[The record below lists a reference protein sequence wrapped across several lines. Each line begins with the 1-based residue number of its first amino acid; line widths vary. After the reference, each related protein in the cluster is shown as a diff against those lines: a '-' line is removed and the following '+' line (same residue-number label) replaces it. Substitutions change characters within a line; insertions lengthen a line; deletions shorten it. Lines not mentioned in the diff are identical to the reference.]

1 MSQGAGE
8 LAVRAVGINKTFGAV
23 RALRDVSL
31 GIPAG
36 KVSGLIGANGAGKTT
51 LFDVLCGITRPDS
64 GRVSV
69 LAGGL
74 ERDSTRL
81 APYKVA
87 RLGIQR
93 TFQQLRLAMELTV
106 EQNLLLGCDAPSFRR
121 QFWRSLGAGRQD
133 RRRTMGRV
141 DEIAAML
148 RIDPIRRSVV
158 KDLSYG
164 ERKLVSLGRAL
175 AAEPRVLLLDEPTSG
190 LDEASR
196 DEMISHVRR
205 IVEGRSVTVCVI
217 EHSLI
222 VVESLA
228 EHLIFMEHGA
238 VVAAGQTREV
248 LADER
253 LATSYFGARREAGQ

>member
-1 MSQGAGE
+1 MSHGAGE
-8 LAVRAVGINKTFGAV
+8 LAVRAAGVSKTFGAV
-23 RALRDVSL
+23 HALRDVSL

-51 LFDVLCGITRPDS
+51 LFDVLCGITRPDT
-64 GRVSV
+64 GRVTL

-74 ERDSTRL
+74 ELDSTRL

-87 RLGIQR
+87 RLGVQR

-106 EQNLLLGCDAPSFRR
+106 EQNLLLGRDAASLRR
-121 QFWRSLGAGRQD
+121 QLRHSIGAGRQD
-133 RRRTMGRV
+133 RRSAMERV
-141 DEIAAML
+141 DQVAATL

-175 AAEPRVLLLDEPTSG
+175 TAEPRVLLLDEPTSG

-196 DEMISHVRR
+196 EEMITHIRR
-205 IVEGRSVTVCVI
+205 VVTGSNVTVCVI

-238 VVAAGQTREV
+238 VVAAGQTQEV